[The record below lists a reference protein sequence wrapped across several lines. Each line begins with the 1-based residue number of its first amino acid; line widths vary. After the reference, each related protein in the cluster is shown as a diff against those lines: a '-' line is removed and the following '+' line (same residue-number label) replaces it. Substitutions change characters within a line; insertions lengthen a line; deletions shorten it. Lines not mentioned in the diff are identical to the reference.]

1 MERNKVRWKEATGA
15 ESWSQQ
21 AFSKLAELSKSSAL
35 SSTEGITVI
44 TEAFK
49 FQKLI
54 VCHVEKWIG
63 GEMVKHQLE
72 FLNGLSER
80 GNGSK
85 CWQW

>member
-35 SSTEGITVI
+35 SSTDGIIVI

-49 FQKLI
+49 F
-54 VCHVEKWIG
+54 
-63 GEMVKHQLE
+63 
-72 FLNGLSER
+72 
-80 GNGSK
+80 
-85 CWQW
+85 